1 MKTISLRSKIVIL
14 LILSLVVTSLASL
27 AVFAQQVQ
35 ASGKR
40 QIEDFRHDAL
50 ESVHNSLEQQ
60 VQIAWGVL
68 AQYQDSSEDAAT
80 KARHQA
86 DAKRTLDI
94 IRFGKSG
101 YFFAYQYDGIT
112 RVLPTKQ
119 EWVGKNKWDV
129 QDKRG
134 TFYLRN
140 LIAAAQKGGDTV
152 RYVFDKPGS
161 NKLAD
166 KLAYAKGFDKW
177 GWMIGTG
184 VYIDDIDS
192 MVAAK
197 QAAIDSNMRSTL
209 TRASIVT
216 IALLLFF
223 AILAAVVAG
232 KAMRPLIQ
240 LKMRLEDIAS
250 GSGDLTQ
257 RIDIIRH
264 DEIGATAIGFNAF
277 VGDLQELIRHIAERV
292 SQLVQASKDVR
303 GISHGTASASEE
315 MALSSQSIADSA
327 ESSSSNLRSIAAAVQ
342 ETGESISTVAAAIEE
357 MTASLAGVSRSCQQE
372 ASAARNA
379 AQSVESAQARIHQ
392 LEGAAKD
399 IGEVLEVILE
409 ITEQT
414 KLLALNAT
422 IEASR
427 AGDAGKGFAVVAGEV
442 KELARLSAE
451 STERIRAKVEAIQ
464 AQTVHAVKAMQE
476 ISQEVASVDSLSE
489 SILAAV
495 GEQNSALG
503 EISRSVSVVDQKSRK
518 VSQEAQTSAD
528 ALSTV
533 SAGIT
538 EMHAA
543 VSELAKGATQLSG
556 AAGGLDSIS
565 KELSGEI
572 ERFRC

>member
-1 MKTISLRSKIVIL
+1 
-14 LILSLVVTSLASL
+14 
-27 AVFAQQVQ
+27 
-35 ASGKR
+35 
-40 QIEDFRHDAL
+40 
-50 ESVHNSLEQQ
+50 
-60 VQIAWGVL
+60 
-68 AQYQDSSEDAAT
+68 
-80 KARHQA
+80 
-86 DAKRTLDI
+86 
-94 IRFGKSG
+94 
-101 YFFAYQYDGIT
+101 
-112 RVLPTKQ
+112 
-119 EWVGKNKWDV
+119 
-129 QDKRG
+129 
-134 TFYLRN
+134 
-140 LIAAAQKGGDTV
+140 
-152 RYVFDKPGS
+152 
-161 NKLAD
+161 
-166 KLAYAKGFDKW
+166 
-177 GWMIGTG
+177 MIGTG

-209 TRASIVT
+209 TRASVVT
-216 IALLLFF
+216 IALLLLF

-240 LKMRLEDIAS
+240 LKTRLEDIAS

-257 RIDIIRH
+257 RIEIVRH

-277 VGDLQELIRHIAERV
+277 VGDIQELVHHIAERV

-315 MALSSQSIADSA
+315 MALSSQSMAESA
-327 ESSSSNLRSIAAAVQ
+327 EKSSSNLRTIAVSVQ

-357 MTASLAGVSRSCQQE
+357 MTASLAGVSDSCQLE

-442 KELARLSAE
+442 KELARQSAE

-464 AQTVHAVKAMQE
+464 AQTVHAVKAMQA
-476 ISQEVASVDSLSE
+476 ISQEVASVDTLSE

-503 EISRSVSVVDQKSRK
+503 EISRSVSIVDQKSRK

-528 ALSTV
+528 ALSV
-533 SAGIT
+533 ISAGIT

-556 AAGGLDSIS
+556 AASGLDSIS
-565 KELSGEI
+565 GQLSGEI
-572 ERFRC
+572 ERFHC